1 MVLFPHNTLET
12 VISFE
17 NLPQL
22 QFPPK
27 KSNPIEREREMA
39 DVEETELSGKQKK
52 EIAKWFLLNS
62 PAGEIQYV
70 AKGNAPLSL
79 SLSLSLS
86 LNSVLSFFFFLK
98 KKIELELYTGSSTI
112 SDSNLLFF
120 AFSAF
125 FFFFSFVID

>member
-1 MVLFPHNTLET
+1 MVTHCYTLEGLHRSHPSVYVDPTKLDGPDQLMVLFPHNTLET

-79 SLSLSLS
+79 SLSLSPSKFCS
-86 LNSVLSFFFFLK
+86 L
-98 KKIELELYTGSSTI
+98 
-112 SDSNLLFF
+112 
-120 AFSAF
+120 F
-125 FFFFSFVID
+125 FFFFQKKN